1 VQNAQVL
8 IKLIKVM
15 KSSEITNFRNDFE
28 KAVEGLQKKYGVNI
42 KLGTIRYNST
52 EVRFKVTATDGIP
65 TQKLSKE
72 DFNIGDIVTINHK
85 SVVGKKFLIEKIM
98 SKNIRVSEIGG
109 FMQSRVSPSLLQK
122 AS

>member
-1 VQNAQVL
+1 MTVQEV
-8 IKLIKVM
+8 K
-15 KSSEITNFRNDFE
+15 NFRVDFE
-28 KAVEGLQKKYGVNI
+28 NAVAELQKKYGVNI

>member
-1 VQNAQVL
+1 
-8 IKLIKVM
+8 M

-65 TQKLSKE
+65 TQKLTKE
-72 DFNIGDIVTINHK
+72 DFNVGDIVTINHK

-109 FMQSRVSPSLLQK
+109 FMQSRVSPNLLQK